1 MGNDNRS
8 DVRADLDLVGNFST
22 RKAAYDDQV
31 WSYFAGDNDADMAR
45 AGYRT
50 AGSPTIDAYAR
61 NNAFPPLSAY
71 TLGAMGQHFW
81 QVSIGWNNPV
91 DTIWTSTN
99 LFNANYNY
107 NGDGIYIYPG
117 WPSGCNHDIG
127 GTHYIP
133 LDSLRLK
140 LYRWGMQ
147 VYEYAKLLEASGNT
161 SIATTQITNM
171 VQYNNLRDFGG
182 TITIGS
188 AAAFESA
195 REAMGI
201 VLSEEEPSGGS
212 DNGAS
217 DIW

>member
-1 MGNDNRS
+1 
-8 DVRADLDLVGNFST
+8 
-22 RKAAYDDQV
+22 
-31 WSYFAGDNDADMAR
+31 
-45 AGYRT
+45 
-50 AGSPTIDAYAR
+50 
-61 NNAFPPLSAY
+61 
-71 TLGAMGQHFW
+71 
-81 QVSIGWNNPV
+81 
-91 DTIWTSTN
+91 
-99 LFNANYNY
+99 
-107 NGDGIYIYPG
+107 
-117 WPSGCNHDIG
+117 
-127 GTHYIP
+127 
-133 LDSLRLK
+133 
-140 LYRWGMQ
+140 MQ